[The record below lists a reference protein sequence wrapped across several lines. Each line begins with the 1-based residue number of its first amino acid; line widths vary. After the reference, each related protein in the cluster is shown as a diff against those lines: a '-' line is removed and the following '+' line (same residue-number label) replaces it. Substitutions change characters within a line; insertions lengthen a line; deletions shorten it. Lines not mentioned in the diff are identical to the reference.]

1 MALVLA
7 KRTSE
12 DAIQVKVQVTEYSMY
27 VPPSLVVPIAAPFS
41 SRNPEYSTVYSYI
54 LVHADGR
61 TLQKELAWVPVAPL
75 AWASWLRGV
84 YLL

>member
-27 VPPSLVVPIAAPFS
+27 VPPSLVVPTAAPFLAVIRS
-41 SRNPEYSTVYSYI
+41 IVYST
-54 LVHADGR
+54 R
-61 TLQKELAWVPVAPL
+61 TSRREDVTEGAGVGSGGSAG
-75 AWASWLRGV
+75 WASWLRGV